1 MKLYLIRH
9 GLTEANEQHLYC
21 GWSDIPLSEK
31 GVRALKEKHYGVPEN
46 CRYITSGM
54 RRTNQ
59 TLRLLFGDVNYTVDE
74 RLKEI
79 NFGIFELKSYEQ
91 LKDDAQYQRWISG
104 DNDSNVAPGGES
116 ANIFKSR
123 VINAAEEIL
132 SSETDTVAVT
142 HGGVIAVIME
152 QLFAQDNKNRYQWQ
166 PRPGR
171 GYAVTEEGFREIP

>member
-21 GWSDIPLSEK
+21 GRSDIPLSEK
-31 GVRALKEKHYGVPEN
+31 GESALKEKHYSAPQN

-54 RRTNQ
+54 RRTNR
-59 TLRLLFGDVNYTVDE
+59 TLQLLFGDVNYTVDE

-91 LKDDAQYQRWISG
+91 LKDDAQYQQWISG

-116 ANIFKSR
+116 ANIFKIR
-123 VINAAEEIL
+123 VLKAIEDIFA
-132 SSETDTVAVT
+132 SGTDTVAVT
-142 HGGVIAVIME
+142 HGGVIAVVME
-152 QLFAQDNKNRYQWQ
+152 QLFPNENKNRYQWQ
-166 PRPGR
+166 PRQGEGYLIENGR
-171 GYAVTEEGFREIP
+171 YTEIK

>member
-9 GLTEANEQHLYC
+9 GITEANERHLYC
-21 GWSDIPLSEK
+21 GWSDIQLSEK
-31 GVRALKEKHYGVPEN
+31 GERVLQEKHYSVPEN

-132 SSETDTVAVT
+132 SSETDTVVVT

-152 QLFAQDNKNRYQWQ
+152 QLFAQENKNRYQWQ
-166 PRPGR
+166 PKQGEGYLIENGR
-171 GYAVTEEGFREIP
+171 YTEIK